1 LTERDR
7 ADELEA
13 LRARIEA
20 ALATRR
26 FDLVRSLMAERTRL
40 ALAMGKARARSRGL
54 AQAPRCEGVRRNGA
68 PCGGFAVRGSNPP
81 RCAHHEAAQG
91 GNTTRDGCADTE
103 ALRGRW

>member
-1 LTERDR
+1 MRGLN

-20 ALATRR
+20 ALAARR

-40 ALAMGKARARSRGL
+40 ALAMGKARARAMGL
-54 AQAPRCEGVRRNGA
+54 AQAPRCEGVRRNGE

-91 GNTTRDGCADTE
+91 DDASHDEQADGRAS
-103 ALRGRW
+103 RGRW